1 MFASAT
7 VDVAHG
13 APLATR
19 QLAFDGA
26 KIDGGLYLDVTNF
39 ARHAPGW
46 FDTLVKYWSAYGIVV
61 FFLLMVVG
69 WWLAKRLPARS
80 MAKAL
85 CAPVAVVAVYAVND
99 AIKSVVKEV
108 RPCRQLPHVFHLEAC
123 QAPTDWAFPSNH
135 TVVAFSAATALFL
148 VARRLGLVAYVL
160 AVLMGASRVY
170 VGAHYPHDVAAGMV
184 VGVCLGALTVW
195 AAGHFAGDRVALAR
209 EGSGRLRSLLVDVP
223 SGAHA
228 RQSSAAGTEGRGRRS
243 EPAARSGDDRR

>member
-1 MFASAT
+1 MLVSAT
-7 VDVAHG
+7 ADVALG

-39 ARHAPGW
+39 ARTAPGW
-46 FDTLVKYWSAYGIVV
+46 FDTLVKEWSAFGIVT
-61 FFLLMVVG
+61 FFLLMIVG
-69 WWLAKRLPARS
+69 WWLAKRLPAQN

-85 CAPVAVVAVYAVND
+85 CAPVAVVVVYVIND
-99 AIKSVVKEV
+99 LIKSVVQEV

-135 TVVAFSAATALFL
+135 TVVAFSAATALFM

-170 VGAHYPHDVAAGMV
+170 VGAHYPHDVAAGIV
-184 VGVCLGALTVW
+184 VGVVFGVLLTW
-195 AAGHFAGDRVALAR
+195 AAGRFGADRVLRAR
-209 EGSGRLRSLLVDVP
+209 EGGRLRPLLVDVP
-223 SGAHA
+223 SGAH
-228 RQSSAAGTEGRGRRS
+228 GRLPG
-243 EPAARSGDDRR
+243 SGDDEPGRRRREAPAGRGPDQP